1 MSGVKLLKLVAEW
14 RWRSTDGVRQGYPL
28 QLDGLSRDDPG
39 QFIHFDDWKDS
50 RLLAADFCFFF
61 AMGFEH
67 SVVNLFVIPLGMAL
81 GAKISFYDWWYWN
94 EIPALFG
101 NLVGGF
107 ATGFA
112 LYTTNKPDQP
122 DRHSATITRHPAQLV
137 PDRRQP
143 LASATRTSM
152 GERQ

>member
-1 MSGVKLLKLVAEW
+1 LL
-14 RWRSTDGVRQGYPL
+14 
-28 QLDGLSRDDPG
+28 
-39 QFIHFDDWKDS
+39 
-50 RLLAADFCFFF
+50 FF

-122 DRHSATITRHPAQLV
+122 DRHSATITRHPAHSFQTVDSLSPRRRGLQWGSDNEIVLGDCSWLARTKPQFSGCPIGRCLTSQLKV
-137 PDRRQP
+137 RLDPGCHELCRNPHRQP
-143 LASATRTSM
+143 
-152 GERQ
+152 G

>member
-1 MSGVKLLKLVAEW
+1 
-14 RWRSTDGVRQGYPL
+14 
-28 QLDGLSRDDPG
+28 
-39 QFIHFDDWKDS
+39 
-50 RLLAADFCFFF
+50 
-61 AMGFEH
+61 
-67 SVVNLFVIPLGMAL
+67 MAL

-152 GERQ
+152 GE